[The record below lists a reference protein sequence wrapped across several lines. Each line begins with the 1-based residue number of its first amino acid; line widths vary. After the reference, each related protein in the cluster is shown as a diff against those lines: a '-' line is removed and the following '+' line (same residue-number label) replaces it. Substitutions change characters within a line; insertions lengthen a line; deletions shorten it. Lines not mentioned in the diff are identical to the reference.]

1 MADDN
6 GQEQGLT
13 LVECLV
19 ALILIAFV
27 AGSVTPALVIAV
39 ATRVQSQK
47 AEQAIEVA
55 QAEINAIRT
64 TLERGNYTLDDLP
77 ASVTTLTSE
86 TDTATYTGPTA
97 GSLAAST
104 ATYSTVG
111 TTTARAVD
119 IDGDGDNDFG
129 IQIFRTPG
137 QLNNSDLPIAFTVG
151 VRVYDAVAIQ
161 NGGAGTLDID
171 EARIGT
177 TGGEGERGRLPLA
190 TVYTTVASAD
200 TSESYCGYYEFTSSS
215 PSASAPVDL
224 DCN

>member
-1 MADDN
+1 MEIAPMFARQLHQRLGALCNASLSRFMADDN

-39 ATRVQSQK
+39 ATRV
-47 AEQAIEVA
+47 EYV
-55 QAEINAIRT
+55 
-64 TLERGNYTLDDLP
+64 
-77 ASVTTLTSE
+77 
-86 TDTATYTGPTA
+86 ATYTGPTA